1 MKMTLLMGVIFFV
14 PNPYLYP
21 VKKVKK
27 KREYTEFSST
37 EFDPEVLRMYM
48 MGATNPG
55 YSSKIESSAE
65 VIDLHLENVSTSR
78 GAVAPHDALFVQLD
92 KFEEAL
98 DRAIASGKFEFR
110 VVHGFGKGKL
120 KEEIHKILAK
130 HPQVRSFANDYHSKY
145 GHGSTI
151 IYLK

>member
-1 MKMTLLMGVIFFV
+1 MPGVIFFA
-14 PNPYLYP
+14 PYPYLCT

-55 YSSKIESSAE
+55 YSSKIESHAE
-65 VIDLHLENVSTSR
+65 VIDLHLENVSTGR
-78 GAVAPHDALFVQLD
+78 GSVAPQDALFVQLD

>member
-1 MKMTLLMGVIFFV
+1 M
-14 PNPYLYP
+14 
-21 VKKVKK
+21 KKVKK

-48 MGATNPG
+48 MGASNP
-55 YSSKIESSAE
+55 SHSTKTESHAE
-65 VIDLHLENVSTSR
+65 VIDLHLENVSTGR
-78 GAVAPHDALFVQLD
+78 GAVAPYDALFIQLD

-130 HPQVRSFANDYHSKY
+130 HPQVRFFSNDYHSKY
-145 GHGSTI
+145 GYGSTI